1 MNWLLVPL
9 ESITTVYDARIEI
22 KSNSKRNLKKKF
34 LYVREN
40 NKKEGER
47 RLRYLKILITVD
59 IKLLDESKSYFFFL
73 LS

>member
-9 ESITTVYDARIEI
+9 KSITTVYDARIEI

-47 RLRYLKILITVD
+47 R
-59 IKLLDESKSYFFFL
+59 
-73 LS
+73 